1 MKSILKYTEF
11 LNEMWDAIP
20 DINVINRIPSGDE
33 NMTYEF
39 EIDGAMYKVFIMVRR
54 WEDNTVTLEIHFSSK
69 AKITDTEYSDSLTGR
84 NNMQDVMGSVWWAV
98 KEWAKERS
106 KGGDLSSII
115 VVAKSES
122 QGDERR
128 SKIYANFIAKKAQ
141 EAGMIITKTTDIS
154 DIYNDLMQS
163 LRDSSAIV
171 TKYSIE
177 RFPLDRLKSTSNIF

>member
-1 MKSILKYTEF
+1 MVIL
-11 LNEMWDAIP
+11 
-20 DINVINRIPSGDE
+20 
-33 NMTYEF
+33 
-39 EIDGAMYKVFIMVRR
+39 VRR
-54 WEDNTVTLEIHFSSK
+54 REDNAVALEIHFQSK
-69 AKITDTEYSDSLTGR
+69 SKITDTEYSDSLTGK

-106 KGGDLSSII
+106 KGGDLASII

-141 EAGMIITKTTDIS
+141 EVGMIITKTTDI
-154 DIYNDLMQS
+154 YNDLMQG

-171 TKYSIE
+171 TKYSIDS
-177 RFPLDRLKSTSNIF
+177 FLLDKLKTL

>member
-1 MKSILKYTEF
+1 MKNILQYTKF
-11 LNEMWDAIP
+11 INEMWDTIL
-20 DINVINRIPSGDE
+20 DINVINRIPARDE
-33 NMTYEF
+33 DITYEF
-39 EIDGAMYKVFIMVRR
+39 EIDGAIYKVFIMVRR

-69 AKITDTEYSDSLTGR
+69 ANPSDTEYSDSLTGR

-106 KGGDLSSII
+106 KGGDLTSII

-128 SKIYANFIAKKAQ
+128 SRIYANFIAKKAK
-141 EAGMIITKTTDIS
+141 EAGMIITKTTDIT
-154 DIYNDLMQS
+154 DMYNELGLS
-163 LRDSSAIV
+163 ISSAIV
-171 TKYSIE
+171 TKYSVD

>member
-11 LNEMWDAIP
+11 LNEMWDTIP
-20 DINVINRIPSGDE
+20 DIKVINKIPARDE
-33 NMTYEF
+33 DITYEF
-39 EIDGAMYKVFIMVRR
+39 EIDGAIYKVFIMVRR
-54 WEDNTVTLEIHFSSK
+54 WEDNTATLEIHFSSK
-69 AKITDTEYSDSLTGR
+69 SKITDTEYSDSLTGR

-106 KGGDLSSII
+106 KGGDLTSII

-141 EAGMIITKTTDIS
+141 EAGMIITKTTNIT
-154 DIYNDLMQS
+154 DIYNDTMQG
-163 LRDSSAIV
+163 LTNSSAIV

-177 RFPLDRLKSTSNIF
+177 RFPLDTLKSL